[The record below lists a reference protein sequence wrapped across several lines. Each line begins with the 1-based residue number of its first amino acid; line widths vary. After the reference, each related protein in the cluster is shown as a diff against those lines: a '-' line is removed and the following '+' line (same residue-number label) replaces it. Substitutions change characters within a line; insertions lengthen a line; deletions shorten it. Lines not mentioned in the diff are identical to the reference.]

1 MRCRPWGARRTI
13 DVLKKQKAA
22 KRSVVE
28 REVPLSQV
36 RDLLPHSII
45 TTTERYDRQI
55 GATLKQAA
63 AKLDTS
69 EHSRIFQDRRISPP
83 R

>member
-45 TTTERYDRQI
+45 ATTERYDRQI
-55 GATLKQAA
+55 GG
-63 AKLDTS
+63 
-69 EHSRIFQDRRISPP
+69 R
-83 R
+83 